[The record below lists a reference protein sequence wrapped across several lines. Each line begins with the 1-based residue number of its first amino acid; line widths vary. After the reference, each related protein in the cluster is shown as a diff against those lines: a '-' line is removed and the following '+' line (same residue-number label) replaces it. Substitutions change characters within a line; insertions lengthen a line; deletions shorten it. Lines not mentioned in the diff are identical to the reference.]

1 MKLDPIEKL
10 IMERMNEG
18 VLSTEG
24 FLGQDERHLHEIIE
38 SDQEV
43 LQRLGVTC
51 EQIAERLKYFTELS
65 KEAYEIPIII
75 DHKYSLLQ
83 ENWRGR
89 VVCPFNHRGSYS
101 KARIELTHLEKNI
114 KVVWTPLNIHFIEEH
129 GFFEGLGSKYRIDPE
144 VLIQAIF

>member
-1 MKLDPIEKL
+1 MKLDPKEKM
-10 IMERMNEG
+10 IMERMNAG

-24 FLGQDERHLHEIIE
+24 FLGTDDRHLHEIIE
-38 SDQEV
+38 TDQEV
-43 LQRLGVTC
+43 LQRLGITC
-51 EQIAERLKYFTELS
+51 EQIAERMKYFTEQS

-75 DHKYSLLQ
+75 DHKYSVLQ

-101 KARIELTHLEKNI
+101 KSRVTLSNTENNI
-114 KVVWTPLNIHFIEEH
+114 TVTWTPINIHFIEEH
-129 GFFEGLGSKYRIDPE
+129 GFFEGLGSKYRLDPE